1 VRNINGIVQFKGAIW
16 TSGTNADPFIL
27 PTGFRPTKHVYIPV
41 DLCGG
46 NKGRL
51 DILPDGVVAVEAENS
66 AFTQAQ
72 CFTSLDGASF
82 AR

>member
-1 VRNINGIVQFKGAIW
+1 
-16 TSGTNADPFIL
+16 
-27 PTGFRPTKHVYIPV
+27 
-41 DLCGG
+41 
-46 NKGRL
+46 
-51 DILPDGVVAVEAENS
+51 VVAVEAENS